1 MIDPVQS
8 LAFLMQA
15 NPGVYALLLG
25 SGVSRAAGIPSGWE
39 ITLDLIRQLARVNE
53 ESRELTPEDWYRNR
67 FGQEPDYSEL
77 LDQLAPTPAERQQ
90 LLRSYFEPH
99 EDEREEGLKQPTSA
113 HRAIAQLA
121 AKGFIRVIITTNFD
135 RLMETALN
143 EVQVIPTVLSSPDQV
158 KGALPLIH
166 TDCCVLKIHG
176 DYLDTRIRNTP
187 AELEEYPEEFNKLL
201 AQTFDEFG
209 LVVCGWS
216 AAWDTALRNALYR
229 APSRRFTTYWAAHEG
244 QVGDEAQ
251 HLIVHRQAQ
260 VVPINTAD
268 TFFQSLQESVESLE
282 QFSRPHPLSTEAAV
296 MSVKRYLSEPR
307 HMIRLADLID
317 ETVESIAA
325 RVAERDFDA
334 NVNRGVDP
342 ELLTAR
348 LQGYEALCS
357 TLIAMGAVGGRW
369 SSVEHCELWQRGLR
383 RLTERSQTSG
393 NTLLLGLQHYPAAL
407 LLYALGLA
415 AVDSDRMQFLG
426 MLFSTDVREIDDYTP
441 SIVPL
446 LTPARMFEYR
456 VEWMRLLRG
465 VESRRAPISDWMH
478 DALRQSTAT
487 TMPSAEQYTFA
498 FDKFAILMAL
508 NFYYRYVT
516 AEGMGA
522 YFPTPGGYIH
532 RTQNRSRIIGEMKA
546 SLTTLGDSSPLVVA
560 KLYGDNATQCLG
572 HLEAFEDS
580 VRSQPWY

>member
-1 MIDPVQS
+1 
-8 LAFLMQA
+8 MQA

-25 SGVSRAAGIPSGWE
+25 SGVSRAAGIPTGWE
-39 ITLDLIRQLARVNE
+39 ITLDLIRQLRRLNDQSCE
-53 ESRELTPEDWYRNR
+53 TTPEGWYQNKY
-67 FGQEPDYSEL
+67 GQEPDYTQL
-77 LDQLAPTPAERQQ
+77 LDQLAPTPAERQR
-90 LLRSYFEPH
+90 LLRSYFEPN
-99 EDEREEGLKQPTSA
+99 EEEREEGLKQPTSA

-135 RLMETALN
+135 RLIETALN
-143 EVQVIPTVLSSPDQV
+143 EFQVVPTVLSSPDQV

-187 AELEEYPEEFNKLL
+187 AELEEYPEEFKELL
-201 AQTFDEFG
+201 AQIFDEFG

-216 AAWDTALRNALYR
+216 AAWDTALRNALYL
-229 APSRRFTTYWAAHEG
+229 APSRRFTTYWAAYEG
-244 QVGDEAQ
+244 QAGAEAQ
-251 HLIVHRQAQ
+251 HLSVHRQAQ
-260 VVPINTAD
+260 VIPISAAD
-268 TFFQSLQESVESLE
+268 TFFHSLRESVESLE

-296 MSVKRYLSEPR
+296 ASAKRYLSEPR

-325 RVAERDFDA
+325 RVVEGDFDA
-334 NVNRGVDP
+334 NVNSVGP

-369 SSVEHCELWQRGLR
+369 SSVEHCALWQRGLR
-383 RLTERSQTSG
+383 RLTETSQTSG
-393 NTLLLGLQHYPAAL
+393 NILLLGLQYYPAAL
-407 LLYALGLA
+407 LLYALGLG
-415 AVDSDRMQFLG
+415 AVDSDRIQFLG
-426 MLFSTDVREIDDYTP
+426 MLFSTDVGKIDDYIP

-456 VEWMRLLRG
+456 VEWMKLLKG
-465 VESRRAPISDWMH
+465 MESRRAPISDWMY

-487 TMPSAEQYTFA
+487 IIPSAEQYTFA
-498 FDKFAILMAL
+498 FDKLEILMAL

-522 YFPTPGGYIH
+522 YFPNPGGYIH
-532 RTQNRSRIIGEMKA
+532 RTQNRSRVIDEMKA
-546 SLTTLGDSSPLVVA
+546 SLTTLGDSSPLVVG
-560 KLYGDNATQCLG
+560 KLYGESASQCLG
-572 HLEAFEDS
+572 HLEAFEDWI
-580 VRSQPWY
+580 RSQRRH